1 MLFGKNKKQREL
13 EQQQEL
19 EKIRLEKE
27 AEQKRQL
34 QKQREE
40 AEMRAAEEAR
50 IAAKKASPYK
60 FSVPDP
66 MPKELISVL
75 CSMFKKLFPEA
86 TKAYLVLTRYE
97 DKKGYLLVVDIDAKF
112 HKIINIYLDGE
123 TKKVRNGMP
132 IECILYSKSG
142 DLTDGMKPFY
152 EKIVPEAPKPAP
164 KLNLSSYTTDAEPI
178 AVPDFSDMITEDSFS
193 VKEDSADVDSAKPE
207 AEAAADPEPA
217 PAPEQE
223 AVPEAEA
230 ESEAQAELETQAEPE
245 TQEES
250 EAHAEPETQ
259 AGPETVDDTESETDF
274 EPVAEAEQELSES
287 DGQPQNMDAAE
298 DPTDEEKSE
307 PEPEK
312 GENSSDDEAL
322 ELEIKKTTVKV
333 IPETKQ
339 QLFVLMNRAASDAD
353 SDTLAIAVDGF
364 SEYEFYIPFVHDG
377 QPTSDEPVRQF
388 PEGAR
393 LFLLLNRDNGIK
405 VITFFTD
412 AEPAMAFAKDNGC
425 GVACMKY
432 KDYKAAAHED
442 GMVAAPAA
450 EGIII
455 NPDAEQILLPPDYP
469 LL

>member
-34 QKQREE
+34 QIQREE

-152 EKIVPEAPKPAP
+152 EKIVPEAAKPAP
-164 KLNLSSYTTDAEPI
+164 KLDLSSYTTDAEPLEL
-178 AVPDFSDMITEDSFS
+178 PDFSDMITEDGFL
-193 VKEDSADVDSAKPE
+193 VKEDSADVDSANPE
-207 AEAAADPEPA
+207 TEPEPT

-223 AVPEAEA
+223 AVPEAETK
-230 ESEAQAELETQAEPE
+230 SDAQAEAETQAEPE
-245 TQEES
+245 TVE
-250 EAHAEPETQ
+250 
-259 AGPETVDDTESETDF
+259 DTESETDF
-274 EPVAEAEQELSES
+274 EPVAEAVQASSKS
-287 DGQPQNMDAAE
+287 DGQPQNMDDAE
-298 DPTDEEKSE
+298 NPADEEKSE

-312 GENSSDDEAL
+312 GENSYDDEAL

-364 SEYEFYIPFVHDG
+364 SEYEFYIPFVYDG

-432 KDYKAAAHED
+432 KDYKVAAHEE

-455 NPDAEQILLPPDYP
+455 NPDSEQILLPPDYP